1 VRAWGALACGS
12 SGSAP
17 EIFFPVIS
25 FLPVDPVVF
34 TKTVAYMNASARIG
48 GDFAVA
54 CLLLFPE
61 SRPRGGKLTGDK
73 DMNWDRVEGSW
84 KQFQGKFREQWG
96 RFREDELEIVA
107 GKRLQAAG
115 RLQEHYGVSKDE
127 ARLALAEF
135 EHRQRDWSTRL

>member
-1 VRAWGALACGS
+1 
-12 SGSAP
+12 
-17 EIFFPVIS
+17 
-25 FLPVDPVVF
+25 
-34 TKTVAYMNASARIG
+34 M
-48 GDFAVA
+48 A
-54 CLLLFPE
+54 CLLLFLRL
-61 SRPRGGKLTGDK
+61 RPPGGETDRGHN
-73 DMNWDRVEGSW
+73 MNWDRVEGSW

-127 ARLALAEF
+127 ARRALAEF